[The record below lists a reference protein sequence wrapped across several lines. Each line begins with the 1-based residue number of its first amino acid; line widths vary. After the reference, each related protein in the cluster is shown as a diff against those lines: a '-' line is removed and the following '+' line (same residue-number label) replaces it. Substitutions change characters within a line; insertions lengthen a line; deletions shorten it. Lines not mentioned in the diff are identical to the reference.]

1 MRILNMFYTPFNSL
15 HLKNN
20 LQAHKINK
28 EIGTH
33 RNIPERNNRTG
44 PGSIQS
50 AHFQKHMLEHY
61 HINYWPQLQNRDNHR
76 YHHHSSLCSYY
87 KNNPAGSQDYY

>member
-1 MRILNMFYTPFNSL
+1 MFYTPFNSL

-33 RNIPERNNRTG
+33 RNIPERN
-44 PGSIQS
+44 
-50 AHFQKHMLEHY
+50 KDMLY
-61 HINYWPQLQNRDNHR
+61 DNLR
-76 YHHHSSLCSYY
+76 AIKPYSSLWFIYHY
-87 KNNPAGSQDYY
+87 LLI